1 MTSRGLAMNNELLP
15 FAFEDKLVRTMLDA
29 QGEPWFVAKDVA
41 LALGYQWAGIR
52 NIQHVPEEWRRVE
65 SVSTLRRGEQEM
77 HLLSEQGL
85 YFFVARSDKP
95 AALPFQ
101 KWLAGEVLPALR
113 RTGHYEMPG
122 RSGSRPVDLNPAA
135 LRLRPALRERILG
148 SAMQCARLMGASSMA
163 EVESIFCRCCELVAS
178 TPEQTL
184 LPADK
189 EAELIRDFV
198 RECCRNSKGAKTTAG
213 AVYDHFRVWWNQRSK
228 EPLPSQ
234 KRLGALLQERF
245 VRHRR
250 GGRIWYLDLACIM

>member
-1 MTSRGLAMNNELLP
+1 MSNLVS
-15 FAFEDKLVRTMLDA
+15 FAFEDNLVRSRLDEN
-29 QGEPWFVAKDVA
+29 GEPWFVAKDVCRVLEIA
-41 LALGYQWAGIR
+41 NHRDAVAQLDEDEKDGVGISDAIGR
-52 NIQHVPEEWRRVE
+52 
-65 SVSTLRRGEQEM
+65 EQETTII
-77 HLLSEQGL
+77 SESGL
-85 YFFVARSDKP
+85 YALVFRSRKPQAREFSRWVRK
-95 AALPFQ
+95 
-101 KWLAGEVLPALR
+101 EVLPSLR
-113 RTGHYEMPG
+113 RKGHYEMPG
-122 RSGSRPVDLNPAA
+122 RSGSRPVDLDPAA

-189 EAELIRDFV
+189 EAGLIRDFM